1 MKVGVFAD
9 GLWGLKFIKILN
21 LDKNFFLDFVVLRK
35 KFDNKILQFCKNK
48 KIKYFVFDN
57 INKKKNIQIIKKF
70 KSDIYVSM
78 SYNQIFKNNF
88 FKLIKKN

>member
-57 INKKKNIQIIKKF
+57 INKKKNLAF
-70 KSDIYVSM
+70 
-78 SYNQIFKNNF
+78 NPAGN
-88 FKLIKKN
+88 KKNIFLISLIINAFHFISSSRKS